1 MRQPTNKWSD
11 THLHRTYDTSA
22 AHLLVVAPTE
32 RELAG
37 LRPNRLGGFG
47 VAELGIGHA
56 AADNLHD
63 ILKTRRP
70 QILLS
75 VGFGGALLEGMH
87 TGSVIVSTEAASVLL
102 PSQRI
107 RMNPSLADDALS
119 ALVAAGMPATQGR
132 TVTVPEPLMSG
143 VDKQRH
149 GALTGASVVDMETFW
164 IAQEANQAEIPLVS
178 VRAVIDEMH
187 HDLPD
192 VIARITA
199 DGGQR
204 EWYHMLRSL
213 KNPANI
219 GGVIPLAARSRKA
232 VAALRSVVGILI
244 PLLTT
249 HAPMRES
256 HR

>member
-1 MRQPTNKWSD
+1 
-11 THLHRTYDTSA
+11 
-22 AHLLVVAPTE
+22 
-32 RELAG
+32 
-37 LRPNRLGGFG
+37 
-47 VAELGIGHA
+47 
-56 AADNLHD
+56 
-63 ILKTRRP
+63 
-70 QILLS
+70 
-75 VGFGGALLEGMH
+75 MH

>member
-1 MRQPTNKWSD
+1 
-11 THLHRTYDTSA
+11 
-22 AHLLVVAPTE
+22 
-32 RELAG
+32 
-37 LRPNRLGGFG
+37 
-47 VAELGIGHA
+47 
-56 AADNLHD
+56 
-63 ILKTRRP
+63 
-70 QILLS
+70 
-75 VGFGGALLEGMH
+75 
-87 TGSVIVSTEAASVLL
+87 
-102 PSQRI
+102 
-107 RMNPSLADDALS
+107 
-119 ALVAAGMPATQGR
+119 
-132 TVTVPEPLMSG
+132 MSG